1 MIYEIPLSGAPERFE
16 IEIAGNNYKMRIKWN
31 DYLNRWCMDISRTD
45 DTPLIRNLAMVAAE
59 NLLEQ
64 YEYLGFNFA
73 LYMQVDGKPY
83 ADADFTNL
91 GTDAR
96 LLVEVPDA

>member
-1 MIYEIPLSGAPERFE
+1 MIYEIPLSGAPECFD
-16 IEIAGNNYKMRIKWN
+16 IEIAGNSYKIRVKWN
-31 DYLNRWCMDISRTD
+31 DYLKRWCMDISRTD
-45 DTPLIRNLAMVAAE
+45 DTPIIRNLAMVASE

-64 YEYLGFNFA
+64 YDYLGFNFG
-73 LYMQVDGKPY
+73 LYMQVGGKPY